1 VALVSIPATIGLIVV
16 AAPLVDVLL
25 GPDWEPVVM
34 PLQILALN
42 GIVKTF
48 AATAGEVFQAQHR
61 PYLRLVVE
69 GTHLALVLP
78 AIVVGAAVYGL
89 NGVALAIVLVNVVTG
104 IPALVLVARSVDVR
118 VGSFLAAL
126 RRPAIGWLA
135 LGAALLAV
143 APFAAGFPSWLELVV
158 LVSVGVAVYLVAVLV
173 FAREIAETM
182 WRSLRGAPSAG
193 A

>member
-1 VALVSIPATIGLIVV
+1 VSIPATIGLIVV

-25 GPDWEPVVM
+25 GPDWEPVVV

-69 GTHLALVLP
+69 GSHLALVLP

-89 NGVALAIVLVNVVTG
+89 NGVALAIVLVSALTG
-104 IPALVLVARSVDVR
+104 IPALVLVARSVGVGVR
-118 VGSFLAAL
+118 PFLAAL
-126 RRPAIGWLA
+126 ERPAVGWVA
-135 LGAALLAV
+135 LTGSLLAV
-143 APFAAGFPSWLELVV
+143 APFAAGLPSWLELVV
-158 LVSVGVAVYLVAVLV
+158 LVSVGVTVYLVAVLL

-182 WRSLRGAPSAG
+182 WRSLRGASGTG